1 MSEEL
6 KPCPFCGSN
15 EIYSSPHIALIVC
28 KKCRCWGPNTGTTE
42 AEAVS
47 AWNRRINEKGF

>member
-1 MSEEL
+1 MPEKL

-15 EIYSSPHIALIVC
+15 EIYSSPNIALIMC
-28 KKCRCWGPNTGTTE
+28 KKCRCWGPNTGTTA

-47 AWNRRINEKGF
+47 AWNRRTLK